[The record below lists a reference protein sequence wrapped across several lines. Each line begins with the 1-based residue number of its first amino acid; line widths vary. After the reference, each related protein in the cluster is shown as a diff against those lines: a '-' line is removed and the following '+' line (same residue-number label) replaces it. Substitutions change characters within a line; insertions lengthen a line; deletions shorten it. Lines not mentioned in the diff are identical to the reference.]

1 MFINVNG
8 VKQDQD
14 NDATKSFN
22 VPVVTSIV
30 TFMDKNQTKKVI
42 EVYNE
47 AYVKGTFDYDILND
61 EKVVDTHRIAAIEFG
76 SKIIGRQFRG
86 NYHINLTD
94 DDVSRSLKYLFKKS
108 SDEVKKFNKA
118 ELVKKVSIEKNGL
131 LYSKSR
137 ILDIQRFKL
146 AGGLEDKDIIGKG
159 HFGLSVVTPVL
170 DRYSP
175 LSYSIGDYVHRII
188 SKHGGYETCLR
199 DSLNHV
205 YIMQGMSLFREIGE
219 DCVKCLKKRKK
230 FLDISMGPIADEQL
244 YVAPAFWITMCD
256 IFGPCQIYV
265 PGHSMVSR
273 TKKAITVQCY
283 VLVFVCPTT
292 KAINLQVIETKAANG
307 IVDGV
312 TRLSCEVGVPNYL
325 LVD

>member
-1 MFINVNG
+1 MFQHPEQGFLFEKTPEILTPGHITVLLNSRVENVKARAEYSQYLLSPTKFKFEKVIRCYAMVWRFIKSFKCLKNKLTASFDPKFQMFINVNG

-14 NDATKSFN
+14 NDATKSFFN

-86 NYHINLTD
+86 NYHVNITD

-146 AGGLEDKDIIGKG
+146 AGGLEDKDIIGK
-159 HFGLSVVTPVL
+159 
-170 DRYSP
+170 
-175 LSYSIGDYVHRII
+175 
-188 SKHGGYETCLR
+188 
-199 DSLNHV
+199 
-205 YIMQGMSLFREIGE
+205 
-219 DCVKCLKKRKK
+219 
-230 FLDISMGPIADEQL
+230 
-244 YVAPAFWITMCD
+244 
-256 IFGPCQIYV
+256 
-265 PGHSMVSR
+265 
-273 TKKAITVQCY
+273 
-283 VLVFVCPTT
+283 
-292 KAINLQVIETKAANG
+292 
-307 IVDGV
+307 
-312 TRLSCEVGVPNYL
+312 
-325 LVD
+325 

>member
-1 MFINVNG
+1 M
-8 VKQDQD
+8 
-14 NDATKSFN
+14 
-22 VPVVTSIV
+22 
-30 TFMDKNQTKKVI
+30 
-42 EVYNE
+42 
-47 AYVKGTFDYDILND
+47 
-61 EKVVDTHRIAAIEFG
+61 R
-76 SKIIGRQFRG
+76 
-86 NYHINLTD
+86 
-94 DDVSRSLKYLFKKS
+94 SR
-108 SDEVKKFNKA
+108 FNKA

-137 ILDIQRFKL
+137 ILDIQRFQL
-146 AGGLEDKDIIGKG
+146 AGGLEDKDILGKG

-170 DRYSP
+170 DRFSP
-175 LSYSIGDYVHRII
+175 LSYSIGDYVHRKI

-205 YIMQGMSLFREIGE
+205 YIMQGMSLFRELGE
-219 DCVKCLKKRKK
+219 DCVKCVKKRKK

-244 YVAPAFWITMCD
+244 FVAPAFWITMCD

-292 KAINLQVIETKAANG
+292 KAINLQVIESKAADG

-325 LVD
+325 LVV